1 MIVSLKGSGFT
12 SEEILSVMALL
23 EFILRNAIK
32 HETKETILQKE
43 LIDLGL
49 PKENVDSICKVYN
62 EEFEKLKTLSTSLV
76 FRGFSL
82 IFNLLFLCEKWPIV
96 LRFPTRL

>member
-1 MIVSLKGSGFT
+1 MFVSLKNSAFS
-12 SEEILSVMALL
+12 SEEILSVMAIL

-62 EEFEKLKTLSTSLV
+62 EEFEKLKGVSSSLV
-76 FRGFSL
+76 FRGYSIYSGF
-82 IFNLLFLCEKWPIV
+82 
-96 LRFPTRL
+96 